1 MGKREASQPVF
12 SAGLSECRVSETHR
26 PRGNRPSSPLRNH
39 LPGPVG
45 GRSASPWRCTFW
57 AASTCPGPDG
67 CLREPPGGLSR
78 SVSPSASEPHRVAQ
92 RAHLSVVWGQTSS
105 GFEGREARLTA
116 DSGTHFIGCVA
127 RFSRGNP
134 WSPGQADPSVD
145 TVVHVTCRW
154 SRAGTEQRGL
164 LSHSS

>member
-1 MGKREASQPVF
+1 MRPVSPCSLRGCQNVAFPKHTGPGGIAPARLSGTTCLAPSEAEARCRGGARSGRRRHALALTGVSRSPPGGCREASP
-12 SAGLSECRVSETHR
+12 R
-26 PRGNRPSSPLRNH
+26 P
-39 LPGPVG
+39 
-45 GRSASPWRCTFW
+45 
-57 AASTCPGPDG
+57 
-67 CLREPPGGLSR
+67 
-78 SVSPSASEPHRVAQ
+78 ASEPHRVAQ

-116 DSGTHFIGCVA
+116 DSGTHFIGCVT

-145 TVVHVTCRW
+145 TVVHITCRW